1 MTMALPC
8 RWRRRRPAS
17 TPSPSKSRERKPDV
31 GWKAKMEILGKNPMK
46 TFAQILIPLL
56 FVSIVSA
63 QQGPWQRISDPTAA
77 QLAAKFASPP
87 SEYNSQFDWGF
98 SDKLTREAI
107 AAILDHAKSLGVM
120 GAFVEPKVGNSPYLS
135 AGYFQAVKILVEEA
149 RKRDMHLWFDDD
161 GGYPSGF
168 AGGKFTNERP
178 DLRMERS
185 EERRVGKE
193 CRSRWSPYH

>member
-1 MTMALPC
+1 VAANL
-8 RWRRRRPAS
+8 RSRRRATR
-17 TPSPSKSRERKPDV
+17 
-31 GWKAKMEILGKNPMK
+31 
-46 TFAQILIPLL
+46 
-56 FVSIVSA
+56 
-63 QQGPWQRISDPTAA
+63 
-77 QLAAKFASPP
+77 AKFASPP
-87 SEYNSQFDWGF
+87 SEYSSQFDWGF
-98 SDKLTREAI
+98 SDKLTREAM

-178 DLRMERS
+178 DLRMQALASPSASPSPPASSTPTSSMLEPS
-185 EERRVGKE
+185 AYWLSTSTVAPRRCSTVRRG
-193 CRSRWSPYH
+193 P